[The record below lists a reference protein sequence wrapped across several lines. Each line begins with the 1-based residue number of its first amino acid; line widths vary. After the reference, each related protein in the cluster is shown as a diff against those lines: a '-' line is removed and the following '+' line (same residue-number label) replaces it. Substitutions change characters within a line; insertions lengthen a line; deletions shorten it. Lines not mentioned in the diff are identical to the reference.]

1 MEGWIAVSRSAHV
14 CNHPKIVPL
23 RGSRYVTWR
32 TPQGQVRF
40 LPDACKHRGASLSR
54 GTVEPNGC
62 LKCVYH
68 GWQYDDAGYSTF
80 DGHRTGFTDTRDL
93 LYTREQ
99 DGLLWVTAGP
109 AADPP
114 KAPVDDMVWIEHW
127 IDQCAQL
134 VMESWLVPTTELTLP
149 YTVQFEPNIMISI
162 CPLTQY
168 SSKVFIGFSRKDGVP
183 LWLFDIIN
191 KNKQVVEQIDHNFC
205 FKGEIEP
212 FIRDYRLSLWSKVW
226 R

>member
-14 CNHPKIVPL
+14 CNQPKIVPL

-32 TPQGQVRF
+32 TPKGQVRF
-40 LPDACKHRGASLSR
+40 LPDACKHRGASLSL

-62 LKCVYH
+62 LKCAYH

-80 DGHRTGFTDTRDL
+80 EESRTGFTDPRDL
-93 LYTREQ
+93 MRVREQ
-99 DGLLWVTAGP
+99 DGLLWVTTGTDL
-109 AADPP
+109 DPP
-114 KAPVDDMVWIEHW
+114 KAWVDDMVWIEHW

-134 VMESWLVPTTELTLP
+134 VMESWLLPVVDLTLP
-149 YTVQFEPNIMISI
+149 YTVQFRPNIMISI
-162 CPLTQY
+162 CPLTQH

-183 LWLFDIIN
+183 LWLFDSIN
-191 KNKQVVEQIDHNFC
+191 KNKQMIEKIDHNFC

-212 FIRDYRLSLWSKVW
+212 FIRDYRLNLWTKTW